1 MKRFRTR
8 NLNDSFVRTLMS
20 APALLMVIVLI
31 AVPLVLSF
39 YFSFTDWRGS
49 GFDAN
54 FVGVDNYRRLFDS
67 PGFGRAVAVTLII
80 AVSSTVLLNVVGLGL
95 ALLLNRAGVLTSLY
109 RSIFFLPMVL
119 SPLIVGFLWRTLLD
133 YGGVINQ
140 LLGSFGVAPV
150 EFLGKPESA
159 LASIIWV
166 IVWQSLGFN
175 MVLYLAGLQNIPR
188 SLVEASVVDGAGP
201 IATFRHVT
209 FPMLAPV
216 LTVNVVSVFIFN
228 MREYDRIL
236 AITAGGPGGS
246 TQTLAYRVVT
256 EAFSLGF
263 LGRGSAY
270 AAVLM
275 VSVAIVAGVLITLLR
290 RRERDVL

>member
-1 MKRFRTR
+1 MKRLKFR
-8 NLNDSFVRTLMS
+8 NPSDSVARGLMS
-20 APALLMVIVLI
+20 IPALVLVVGLI
-31 AVPLVLSF
+31 AIPLALSF

-54 FVGVDNYRRLFDS
+54 FIGWDNYVRLFKT
-67 PGFGRAVAVTLII
+67 PGFDRAVAVTLII
-80 AVSSTVLLNVVGLGL
+80 AISSTILLNAVGLGL
-95 ALLLNRAGVLTSLY
+95 ALLLNRAGVLTSIY

-133 YGGVINQ
+133 YRGIVNEILAGVGI
-140 LLGSFGVAPV
+140 PPI
-150 EFLGKPESA
+150 EFLGTPGPA
-159 LASIIWV
+159 LASIIFV

-175 MVLYLAGLQNIPR
+175 MVLYLAGLQNIPK
-188 SLVEASVVDGAGP
+188 SLTEAALVDGAGRWT
-201 IATFRHVT
+201 TFKEVT

-216 LTVNVVSVFIFN
+216 MTVNVVSVFIFN

-236 AITAGGPGGS
+236 AVTAGGPGGT
-246 TQTLAYRVVT
+246 TQTLAYQVVT
-256 EAFSLGF
+256 QAFSLGF

-270 AAVLM
+270 ATVLM
-275 VSVAIVAGVLITLLR
+275 VSVAIVAGVLIYLLR

>member
-1 MKRFRTR
+1 MTRFRSRGLSDSLTR
-8 NLNDSFVRTLMS
+8 SLMS
-20 APALLMVIVLI
+20 MPALIMVAVLI
-31 AVPLVLSF
+31 TVPLLLSF

-54 FVGVDNYRRLFDS
+54 FVGIANYTRLFAT
-67 PGFGRAVAVTLII
+67 PGFGRAVVVTLTI
-80 AVSSTVLLNVVGLGL
+80 AISSTILLNLVGLGL

-133 YGGVINQ
+133 YGGIINQ
-140 LLGSFGVAPV
+140 LLGSIGIPPV
-150 EFLGKPESA
+150 EFLGQPESA
-159 LASIIWV
+159 LASVIWV

-175 MVLYLAGLQNIPR
+175 MVLYLAGLQNIPK
-188 SLVEASVVDGAGP
+188 SLIEASIVDGAGTFS
-201 IATFRHVT
+201 TFRHVT

-236 AITAGGPGGS
+236 AVTAGGPGGS

-270 AAVLM
+270 ATVLM
-275 VSVAIVAGVLITLLR
+275 VSVAIVAGGLIYLLR
-290 RRERDVL
+290 RREKDVL